1 MKMYI
6 NMLNGIPEKYIEEL
20 SKRLKKSTIIDK
32 LLITL
37 YFMSEMNDEYHELK
51 NIEINLRKIAR
62 DSNYSDF
69 QASAIRGPFN
79 RETQNVK
86 SGKIKECD
94 RLWIK
99 VGNGKWRNS
108 YIANSEAEKI
118 LWKNGIEVIKNSFT
132 NMNSLKSKEIIE
144 LTGEERQALIKV
156 RVNQG
161 IYREKLIKKEP
172 RCKVCGMDNVK
183 LLIASHAKPWSECI
197 PNEKLDENN
206 GFLLCPNHDSLFDK
220 FFISFDDE
228 GQILIS
234 SMLSEDDMDKLKVD
248 NDIKININNKEREYI
263 KYHRN
268 KFLENESNILN
279 KNNKMLRRI
288 E

>member
-94 RLWIK
+94 RLSAVTSELNKLGAKIEEK
-99 VGNGKWRNS
+99 QDGLVIEGVKSFKGNVEVWSHKDHR
-108 YIANSEAEKI
+108 IAMTLAIASTMCDE
-118 LWKNGIEVIKNSFT
+118 
-132 NMNSLKSKEIIE
+132 EII
-144 LTGEERQALIKV
+144 LKD
-156 RVNQG
+156 
-161 IYREKLIKKEP
+161 Y
-172 RCKVCGMDNVK
+172 
-183 LLIASHAKPWSECI
+183 ECVSKSY
-197 PNEKLDENN
+197 PD
-206 GFLLCPNHDSLFDK
+206 F
-220 FFISFDDE
+220 FDDFKQL
-228 GQILIS
+228 GGT
-234 SMLSEDDMDKLKVD
+234 
-248 NDIKININNKEREYI
+248 
-263 KYHRN
+263 
-268 KFLENESNILN
+268 FNECSLG
-279 KNNKMLRRI
+279 K
-288 E
+288 